1 MTMRYRSNT
10 LLKSASA
17 RLIGGMA
24 VTLAMLSAT
33 SAMAMTTAELR
44 VACQTSPGNVVVLT
58 QPVTVVDGP
67 RYPAAEQVLT
77 GCTIVLG
84 PNAKLATEGI
94 SMRFAGPLVVQ
105 SSTLTE
111 VLLTR
116 SFLAA
121 PSVNFNLPGTGSIV
135 EMAFSH
141 IHATAGALLMTM
153 GDESKFT
160 VIERL
165 IPGPLEAFI
174 AATTL
179 QIRSGS
185 KFTASFNQMRISAP
199 QGIEIAMNGDEGTL
213 TINSAWLTA
222 AEGNIGITAS
232 NSKAQVDL
240 SSTNLV
246 SNKMVAL
253 RLAGSD
259 SLLKLQQVG
268 IGGVDTQSTLGG
280 LVIEIGSGAAEN
292 GVVEASNVGI
302 ARVASIN
309 IRASV
314 NGRNGILKIQKS
326 HLRSPGDLV
335 LETGAQGLTEVVENY
350 GGSSTRFRVA
360 TGTGGSCI
368 AQNNDILAP
377 IMQVCP

>member
-1 MTMRYRSNT
+1 MITRKPNRSILVSTSVRLAGGIGVALT
-10 LLKSASA
+10 LLGAIPS
-17 RLIGGMA
+17 
-24 VTLAMLSAT
+24 
-33 SAMAMTTAELR
+33 MAMTTAELR

-77 GCTIVLG
+77 GCTIILG

-116 SFLAA
+116 SFLGA
-121 PSVNFNLPGTGSIV
+121 PSVNLNLPGTGSIV

-141 IHATAGALLMTM
+141 IHATGGGLLFTF
-153 GDESKFT
+153 GSESKLT

-165 IPGPLEAFI
+165 IPGPLEAFT
-174 AATTL
+174 ATTTV
-179 QIRSGS
+179 QIRSGP
-185 KFTASFNQMRISAP
+185 KFTASLSQMRISAP

-213 TINSAWLTA
+213 AINSAWLTA
-222 AEGNIGITAS
+222 AQGNIGITAS

-246 SNKMVAL
+246 SNQMVAL

-292 GVVEASNVGI
+292 GVLEASNVGI

-314 NGRNGILKIQKS
+314 SGRNGILKIQKS

-350 GGSSTRFRVA
+350 GASSTRFRVA

-377 IMQVCP
+377 IMQVCQ

>member
-1 MTMRYRSNT
+1 MMNASQVRVPQFRSGWFT
-10 LLKSASA
+10 ASVSVA
-17 RLIGGMA
+17 LA
-24 VTLAMLSAT
+24 VLGAT
-33 SAMAMTTAELR
+33 PAMAMTTAELR
-44 VACQTSPGNVVVLT
+44 AACQTSPGNVVVLT
-58 QPVTVVDGP
+58 QPVTVIDGP

-84 PNAKLATEGI
+84 PNAKLATEGV

-121 PSVNFNLPGTGSIV
+121 PSVNFNLPGTGSVI
-135 EMAFSH
+135 EMSFSNVQ
-141 IHATAGALLMTM
+141 ATAAGLLITM
-153 GDESKFT
+153 GNESKLT
-160 VIERL
+160 VMDNL
-165 IPGPLEAFI
+165 QPGPHEALD

-179 QIRSGS
+179 QIRSGR
-185 KFTASFNQMRISAP
+185 KFSASLSQMRLSAP
-199 QGIEIAMNGDEGTL
+199 QGIEIAMNGDEGVL
-213 TINSAWLTA
+213 TINTAWLTA
-222 AEGNIGITAS
+222 AQGNIGITAS

-268 IGGVDTQSTLGG
+268 IGGVDEQSALGG
-280 LVIEIGSGAAEN
+280 LVIEIGSGTAEN
-292 GVVEASNVGI
+292 GVLEASDVGI

-309 IRASV
+309 MRASV

-326 HLRSPGDLV
+326 HLRAPGDLV

-360 TGTGGSCI
+360 TGTAGSCI